1 MAQRKSA
8 SKQAARKNRTAGPNI
23 LVIDVGGTHVKVI
36 DSNHTEAVKILS
48 GPAMT
53 PIQMIEDVRNATQD
67 WGYTR
72 ISIGYPGPVHRGR
85 ILAEPH
91 NLAPGWIGVDFEK
104 EFGVPVKIVNDA
116 AMQALGSY
124 EGGHMLFL
132 GLGTGLGSALVIDG
146 VLAPMELAHLP
157 YRKGRTFEDYL
168 GIRGLERL
176 GKSKWREHV
185 AIVVEELR
193 HALNADYV
201 VLGGGN
207 ARLLKQ
213 LPEGVRPGANANAF
227 RGGFRLWED
236 DKNRNKRAR
245 PAGSTPDGPGEF

>member
-1 MAQRKSA
+1 MAEMAQRK
-8 SKQAARKNRTAGPNI
+8 AAAKKTAHKKRMPSI
-23 LVIDVGGTHVKVI
+23 LVIDVGGTHIKII
-36 DSNHTEAVKILS
+36 DSNHAEEVKIPS

-53 PIQMIEDVRNATQD
+53 AKQMVQDVKNVTQD
-67 WGYTR
+67 WGYTCV
-72 ISIGYPGPVHRGR
+72 SIGYPGPVRHGK
-85 ILAEPH
+85 IMAEPH
-91 NLAPGWIGVDFEK
+91 NLGPGWTGVDFGK
-104 EFGVPVKIVNDA
+104 EFGVPVKVVNDA

-132 GLGTGLGSALVIDG
+132 GLGTGLGSALVVDG

-157 YRKGRTFEDYL
+157 YRKGKTFEDYL

-185 AIVVEELR
+185 AIVIEELR

-213 LPEGVRPGANANAF
+213 LPEGVRLGANTNAF
-227 RGGFRLWED
+227 PGGFRLWKD
-236 DKNRNKRAR
+236 GDKKHELMKSRTR
-245 PAGSTPDGPGEF
+245 